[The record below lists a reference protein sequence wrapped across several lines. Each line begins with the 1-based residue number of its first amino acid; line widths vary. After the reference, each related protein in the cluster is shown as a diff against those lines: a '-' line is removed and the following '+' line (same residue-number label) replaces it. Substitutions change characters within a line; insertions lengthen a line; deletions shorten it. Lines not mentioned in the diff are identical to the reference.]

1 MSPHRH
7 AWVYILASRKNGT
20 LYVGVT
26 SDIRT
31 RVWQHKTSTIE
42 VFTKQY
48 KVTMLVYMEEFHS
61 IRAAIDREKALKGW
75 SRVRKVALFDGVNLD
90 WDDLA
95 AKLFE

>member
-1 MSPHRH
+1 MPPNRH
-7 AWVYILASRKNGT
+7 VWVYLLASRKNGT

-31 RVWQHKTSTIE
+31 RVWQHRTGAIE
-42 VFTKQY
+42 GFTKQHRIT
-48 KVTMLVYMEEFHS
+48 VLVYLEEFRS

-75 SRVRKVALFDGVNLD
+75 NRARKVVLVEGKNLD

-95 AKLFE
+95 AKWFD